1 MIPLLTTTSTV
12 MCPHAG
18 QAMLLTTNT
27 EAVIDGA
34 PALLE
39 TDVHPV
45 VGCTFWSGPTYMP
58 CVTIRWSAG
67 ASQTKLHGVPLL
79 LQSSVGVC
87 YNALQAPQGVAVI
100 VQTQTRAQGT

>member
-1 MIPLLTTTSTV
+1 MIPLLTATSTV

-18 QAMLLTTNT
+18 QALLLTTNT
-27 EAVIDGA
+27 EALVDGA

-39 TDVHPV
+39 SDVHPV
-45 VGCTFWSGPTYMP
+45 VGCTFFSGPTYMP
-58 CVTIRWSAG
+58 CVVIRWSAG
-67 ASQTKLHGVPLL
+67 AVQTKVHGVPVL

-87 YNALQAPQGVAVI
+87 YNALQAPQGVAIV